1 MDGVAAVVYHNV
13 YVFTTMCAMLSSC
26 AGASVYCLVSRYK
39 VPLSC
44 YQNTT
49 PKYGKFEL
57 CAVRL
62 AWGIQTVRT

>member
-1 MDGVAAVVYHNV
+1 MDGVAAVGVYHNV
-13 YVFTTMCAMLSSC
+13 HH
-26 AGASVYCLVSRYK
+26 LVSRYK

-57 CAVRL
+57 RAVRL
-62 AWGIQTVRT
+62 AWGNQTVRIYLDAPSPPFGRFIGS